1 LQEILISALED
12 HKAIFNAIREGD
24 PEKAHLLSK
33 QHIQRYEED
42 YKKQIL

>member
-24 PEKAHLLSK
+24 PEKAHSLSK